1 MTCSRFGRISSMKLN
16 RETTVQAV
24 MTIGANTTNP
34 WKKKYKI
41 LAGLN
46 AFITV
51 FDTKIHPFQKSP
63 PVKKRVFAGK
73 TAPKQLVIKKCR
85 STFSQNFSNRNFLP
99 V

>member
-1 MTCSRFGRISSMKLN
+1 MKLN

-63 PVKKRVFAGK
+63 PVKKAGFCRKNSAK
-73 TAPKQLVIKKCR
+73 TACNQKMPFNIFTKFFQQKLFTRLK
-85 STFSQNFSNRNFLP
+85 FP
-99 V
+99 

>member
-1 MTCSRFGRISSMKLN
+1 MTCNRFGRISSMKLK

-51 FDTKIHPFQKSP
+51 FDTKIHSFQKSP
-63 PVKKRVFAGK
+63 PVKKTVFYRKNSAK
-73 TAPKQLVIKKCR
+73 TACNQ
-85 STFSQNFSNRNFLP
+85 
-99 V
+99 